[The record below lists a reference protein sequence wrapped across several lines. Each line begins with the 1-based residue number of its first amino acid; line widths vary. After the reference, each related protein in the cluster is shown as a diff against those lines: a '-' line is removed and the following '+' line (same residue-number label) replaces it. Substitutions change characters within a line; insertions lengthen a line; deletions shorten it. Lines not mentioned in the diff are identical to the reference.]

1 MRTLKHHSLGVTAV
15 ALSSDRCRAVS
26 GSHDRTLK
34 VWDLGSGRQ
43 PGEIQGH
50 ARQINAVAVSGNGD
64 LAVSG
69 DGSAGSPGDLKVWD
83 NVSVISVID
92 GIFFEITDGGHGN
105 GSAFFAV
112 IDGDR
117 DI

>member
-1 MRTLKHHSLGVTAV
+1 M
-15 ALSSDRCRAVS
+15 
-26 GSHDRTLK
+26 
-34 VWDLGSGRQ
+34 
-43 PGEIQGH
+43 
-50 ARQINAVAVSGNGD
+50 
-64 LAVSG
+64 
-69 DGSAGSPGDLKVWD
+69 
-83 NVSVISVID
+83 SVISVID